1 MFCDELQIKL
11 IAGKGGNGC
20 VSFRREK
27 YVDRGG
33 PDGGDGGKGGDLII
47 KVNRNINTLSH
58 LAHKKNYNAEDG
70 DNGKGKK
77 MYGKNGQ
84 DLIIEVP
91 VGTIIFDVNKSNVLA
106 DLDKEDTQ
114 IIIAKGGKGGFGNS
128 HFVSSTNQIPRFA
141 ETGEPGENKEVIL
154 ELKLVADVGIIG
166 LPSAGKSTLISVI
179 SNAKPKIAA
188 YHFTT
193 LTPNLGV
200 VDMSQLGGDK
210 EESFVVADIPG
221 LIEGASEGKGLG
233 HQFLKHI
240 TRTKLLI
247 HLIDGYLEDA
257 DKSFMIINNELK
269 AFDETE
275 IAKRSRSPKLA
286 KLPQIIVIN
295 KTDIIDVETLEKR
308 MKEVKSVAKRAK
320 IFTLSGV
327 TRKGLKELLFEAI
340 KQLKKLAKPTKK
352 SPKVSDIDR
361 NILSSIPVLRPH
373 LEKIKFEIAEIIQEK
388 DRKIFKIIGKRIE
401 QVAIMTNLHNPQG
414 LERMYHYTERM
425 GIKKAVEKAGCSY
438 GDIIRIGDKNIPYRQ

>member
-1 MFCDELQIKL
+1 MFCDEVQIKVV
-11 IAGKGGNGC
+11 AGKGGNGC

-27 YVDRGG
+27 YIAKGG
-33 PDGGDGGKGGDLII
+33 PDGGDGGKGGDTVI
-47 KVNRNINTLSH
+47 KVNPNLNTLSH
-58 LAHKKNYNAEDG
+58 LSHKKIFQAEEG

-77 MYGKNGQ
+77 MSGKNGQ

-91 VGTIIFDVNKSNVLA
+91 VGTTIFDINKSKVLA
-106 DLDKEDTQ
+106 DLDKDDSQ
-114 IIIAKGGKGGFGNS
+114 IIISKGGKGGYGN
-128 HFVSSTNQIPRFA
+128 HNFVSSTNQVPRFA
-141 ETGEPGENKEVIL
+141 ETGEPGESHEIIM

-200 VDMSQLGGDK
+200 VNMSKFGGDE

-240 TRTKLLI
+240 TRTKLLV
-247 HLIDGYLEDA
+247 HLIDGYLDEA
-257 DKSFMIINNELK
+257 DKSFTVINNELK

-286 KLPQIIVIN
+286 QLPQIIVIN
-295 KTDIIDVETLEKR
+295 KIDILDEETLENR
-308 MKEVKSVAKRAK
+308 IKEIKSVAKKAK
-320 IFTLSGV
+320 IFTISGV
-327 TRKGLKELLFEAI
+327 TRKGLKELLFETL
-340 KQLKKLAKPTKK
+340 KQLKKVNTTKK
-352 SPKVSDIDR
+352 KLTQPEKAKI
-361 NILSSIPVLRPH
+361 IPVLKPH
-373 LEKIKFEIAEIIQEK
+373 LDRIKFEIS
-388 DRKIFKIIGKRIE
+388 KIYTEADHKVFEIIGKRIQ
-401 QVAIMTNLHNPQG
+401 QVAIMTDIHNPQG
-414 LERMYHYTERM
+414 LERMYHYIERM
-425 GIKKAVEKAGCSY
+425 GIRKAVERSGITY
-438 GDIIRIGDKNIPYRQ
+438 GDVIRISGKNIPYRK